1 MNTTATTPAQEDEHE
16 ATPGLGSTLLRP
28 AVGGLVGV
36 VVAMVVG
43 TLLAAFLSA
52 TGLTTTSPWLLGRW
66 LAGGGLLGGWR
77 QDVTAD
83 VGNGISWTVTAA
95 FAPLLITACVWL
107 TVGAFAR
114 GRTISGWAGVAAAA
128 GGAAVGGGLL
138 VLISGVENS
147 TVNAAG
153 TVTASEGLTAVW
165 TSGSHPGVIVG
176 AAVLAAA
183 AWASRTVGRGW
194 WRAGRGLVIW
204 FVIVPGIVLSLVA
217 SAATWYLT
225 SSVAVAASLF
235 LLFPLLG
242 ALAVPALAG
251 APVSVSLTRLTPEV
265 VHVDLWGRGLVVGC
279 GGIVVLLV
287 LAAVVGFVLGRR
299 GHVGPWVPAI
309 VVVAV
314 AFAFIAWAQT
324 FNVHVPAGIGAP
336 TIAAVSVPVAALA
349 GAGMAVVALTVRDW
363 ESRRRGS
370 ATTTAPSAS

>member
-1 MNTTATTPAQEDEHE
+1 MPPCWRPQPGPA
-16 ATPGLGSTLLRP
+16 G
-28 AVGGLVGV
+28 
-36 VVAMVVG
+36 
-43 TLLAAFLSA
+43 
-52 TGLTTTSPWLLGRW
+52 
-66 LAGGGLLGGWR
+66 
-77 QDVTAD
+77 
-83 VGNGISWTVTAA
+83 
-95 FAPLLITACVWL
+95 
-107 TVGAFAR
+107 
-114 GRTISGWAGVAAAA
+114 
-128 GGAAVGGGLL
+128 
-138 VLISGVENS
+138 
-147 TVNAAG
+147 
-153 TVTASEGLTAVW
+153 
-165 TSGSHPGVIVG
+165 
-176 AAVLAAA
+176 
-183 AWASRTVGRGW
+183 TVGRGW

-265 VHVDLWGRGLVVGC
+265 VHVDLWGRGPGRRVRRNRSPAC
-279 GGIVVLLV
+279 ARRGGRLR
-287 LAAVVGFVLGRR
+287 LGRR